1 MPPISSQAATA
12 ADFGPE
18 SVELPGNDSSS
29 SSWVPV
35 PCREDGGPSDQNPSD
50 LLIPAAGRVCFGGAL
65 RNSAT
70 AMQVGGCGR
79 GDG

>member
-1 MPPISSQAATA
+1 MPPISSQPATA

-35 PCREDGGPSDQNPSD
+35 PCREDGGPSDQNPSGSSD
-50 LLIPAAGRVCFGGAL
+50 SGSRTRLFWRRAPQFRNGDASGRL
-65 RNSAT
+65 WSW
-70 AMQVGGCGR
+70 
-79 GDG
+79 

>member
-18 SVELPGNDSSS
+18 SVELPGSS

-35 PCREDGGPSDQNPSD
+35 PCREDGGPSDQNPSGSSD
-50 LLIPAAGRVCFGGAL
+50 SGSRTLDAFVLAARSAIPDRKSV
-65 RNSAT
+65 
-70 AMQVGGCGR
+70 V
-79 GDG
+79 